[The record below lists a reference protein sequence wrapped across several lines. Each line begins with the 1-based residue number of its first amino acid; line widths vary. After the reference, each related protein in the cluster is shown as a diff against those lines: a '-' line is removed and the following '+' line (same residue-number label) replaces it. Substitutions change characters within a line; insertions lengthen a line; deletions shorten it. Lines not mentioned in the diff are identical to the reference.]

1 MKALVFGA
9 GKIARGFVG
18 QLLEL
23 SGWETTFVD
32 INRDLVQA
40 LNEKGT
46 YTVHILGDPSLNTDV
61 THYRAIA
68 LDDEAAIRQTLGE
81 ADLAFTSVGG
91 KNLESVGAVIAAA
104 WKGVTRKKP
113 LNFITCENWKDAGKV
128 LENGIVKNLD
138 GADKAHFEEHV
149 AVSEGVIMRTGAE
162 PSADQKAQEPLGVWV
177 QNFWELPVNRDTFK
191 GELPEVKGVYLMEHF
206 GHFLEQKM
214 YTNNTSNAVIA
225 YNGYLY
231 GYEILPEAA
240 VSPQIAPLLDEVYPE
255 INAALV
261 AELGVDPEKQA
272 ALAKKA
278 RAKYSDPELVD
289 RIIRNAKDP
298 IRKLGPQDRLIAPA
312 HMALKHGID
321 PKVIIRTI
329 AAALYYD
336 ELTDESAVELKRLRE
351 TEGIPY
357 ILKNICKLD
366 EKEVLYTR
374 ILEAVEELKQ
384 EGICQ

>member
-68 LDDEAAIRQTLGE
+68 LDDEAAIRQMLGE

-138 GADKAHFEEHV
+138 GADKAYFEEHV

>member
-61 THYRAIA
+61 THYWAIA

-138 GADKAHFEEHV
+138 GADKAYFEEHV

>member
-138 GADKAHFEEHV
+138 GADKAYFEEHV

-214 YTNNTSNAVIA
+214 YTNKTSNAVIA

>member
-138 GADKAHFEEHV
+138 GADKAYFEEHV

-312 HMALKHGID
+312 HMALKLSLIHI
-321 PKVIIRTI
+321 
-329 AAALYYD
+329 
-336 ELTDESAVELKRLRE
+336 
-351 TEGIPY
+351 
-357 ILKNICKLD
+357 
-366 EKEVLYTR
+366 
-374 ILEAVEELKQ
+374 
-384 EGICQ
+384 